1 MSSQA
6 SSHKTK
12 LKQEWGQED
21 VPEKRKMKNQQS
33 RVLFLCRAAM
43 IAALYT
49 VFTLISG
56 AMGLAG
62 GVIQFRISDAF
73 CIFGVFTPTAIPG
86 VAVGCLISNFLVG
99 GAFWDVVFGSLAS
112 LIGML
117 GVRILRRFPYIA
129 PLPYVLANVIVVPQ
143 VLHFVY
149 AAEGTIPYFMLTVGI
164 GEVVCAQMGG
174 VLLYMALHRHAKKL
188 FV

>member
-1 MSSQA
+1 
-6 SSHKTK
+6 
-12 LKQEWGQED
+12 
-21 VPEKRKMKNQQS
+21 
-33 RVLFLCRAAM
+33 M

-62 GVIQFRISDAF
+62 GVIQFRISEAF
-73 CIFGVFTPTAIPG
+73 CILGVFTPTAIPG

-99 GAFWDVVFGSLAS
+99 GAFWDVILGSLAS

-117 GVRILRRFPYIA
+117 GVRALRRFPYIS
-129 PLPYVLANVIVVPQ
+129 PLPYVAANVIIVPQ

-149 AAEGTIPYFMLTVGI
+149 NAEGTIPYFMLTVGI
-164 GEVVCAQMGG
+164 GEVVCAWVGG
-174 VLLYMALHRHAKKL
+174 ALIYAAVYCHADKL
-188 FV
+188 FSV